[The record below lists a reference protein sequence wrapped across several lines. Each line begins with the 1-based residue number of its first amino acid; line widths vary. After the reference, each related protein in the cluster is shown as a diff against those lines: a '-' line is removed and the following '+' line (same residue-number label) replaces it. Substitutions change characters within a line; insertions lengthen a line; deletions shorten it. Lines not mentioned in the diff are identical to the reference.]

1 MYDWL
6 SFRILYK
13 LHVFRKCLVSFI
25 HMQCD
30 GRVCCL
36 DKCLKK
42 ECVKLLRQAS
52 GDAVEEE
59 KSSEQPPDTAIAADE
74 DRNAATKG

>member
-1 MYDWL
+1 MYSVSVL
-6 SFRILYK
+6 F
-13 LHVFRKCLVSFI
+13 HSFI
-25 HMQCD
+25 CSVMV
-30 GRVCCL
+30 GVCCL

-42 ECVKLLRQAS
+42 ECVKLSRQAS